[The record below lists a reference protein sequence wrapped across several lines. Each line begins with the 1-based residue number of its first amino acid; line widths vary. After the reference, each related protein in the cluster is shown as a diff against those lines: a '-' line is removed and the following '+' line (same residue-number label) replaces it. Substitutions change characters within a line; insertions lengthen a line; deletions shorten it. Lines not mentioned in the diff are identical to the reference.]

1 MSDNSDDLVS
11 RIAIAIIRE
20 MKIDNGRALIMGEPL
35 VDTDRSVLI
44 DGSFNIMRIAAALA
58 KEFGTHQKR
67 GR

>member
-35 VDTDRSVLI
+35 VDADRSVLI